1 MLRRRCGRQAV
12 RTKPSS
18 EAFNTVDEEL
28 CVYIARMGVL
38 VMNMVR
44 ESRVSARVRVCV
56 RACGCLRVC
65 ALTCSD
71 EARAKGSPSVFAL
84 RR

>member
-1 MLRRRCGRQAV
+1 M

-44 ESRVSARVRVCV
+44 EGPCERARVRLW
-56 RACGCLRVC
+56 LRVSPC
-65 ALTCSD
+65 M
-71 EARAKGSPSVFAL
+71 RAHVQ
-84 RR
+84 R

>member
-1 MLRRRCGRQAV
+1 M

-44 ESRVSARVRVCV
+44 ESPCERARARVSSCLRVSPCV
-56 RACGCLRVC
+56 RAHVQR
-65 ALTCSD
+65 
-71 EARAKGSPSVFAL
+71 
-84 RR
+84 